1 MRNENKETNQ
11 GKKAIGESM
20 GSRIVLALIV
30 VAVIVTAAKVIPLV
44 RNRVQ
49 TSQYPVIELADL
61 QGMELESLS
70 DGKFSFSYPAEDWE
84 VWEQV
89 TTDYHPLTIFYKGTA
104 DDGSTSI
111 SVAENDT
118 VVTQLKPELLQVMLD
133 GLKEQAPYM
142 VIKESEMRS
151 MEGTPVFYLED
162 NMSLTQEGLD
172 MMVDTGAWTEE
183 TIEAM
188 GGREALLSNNIASDQ
203 IQIYQ
208 LKNGKI
214 YVYTG
219 NYTDDEFDKLIDQ
232 ARMLFDQDLADNNS
246 KDDYKK
252 SVETSIADYKN
263 RSFKIR
269 QTNVCD
275 SDDVKYLTD
284 DSNGDKLAYVT
295 ASYFTEE
302 NKKFD
307 KTYQMYVLRKDDN
320 GDWKIRTFYKIKGN
334 STEEE

>member
-203 IQIYQ
+203 IQIYHNK
-208 LKNGKI
+208 LFFPFFSIICSSFSPFFLSRSYSISRRTYFHNPRRCHFL
-214 YVYTG
+214 TG
-219 NYTDDEFDKLIDQ
+219 FPTRELCNILYKLW
-232 ARMLFDQDLADNNS
+232 
-246 KDDYKK
+246 
-252 SVETSIADYKN
+252 
-263 RSFKIR
+263 RS
-269 QTNVCD
+269 
-275 SDDVKYLTD
+275 L
-284 DSNGDKLAYVT
+284 
-295 ASYFTEE
+295 
-302 NKKFD
+302 
-307 KTYQMYVLRKDDN
+307 
-320 GDWKIRTFYKIKGN
+320 
-334 STEEE
+334 

>member
-118 VVTQLKPELLQVMLD
+118 VGGAVKSHWMVMRPGTSPGNVGWL
-133 GLKEQAPYM
+133 GKNRLTRL
-142 VIKESEMRS
+142 VIKESEMLC
-151 MEGTPVFYLED
+151 MECRILKEVFYLED
-162 NMSLTQEGLD
+162 LRIDTEAQEGLD
-172 MMVDTGAWTEE
+172 HDGQYRRVDRRTA
-183 TIEAM
+183 
-188 GGREALLSNNIASDQ
+188 REQ
-203 IQIYQ
+203 
-208 LKNGKI
+208 G
-214 YVYTG
+214 
-219 NYTDDEFDKLIDQ
+219 
-232 ARMLFDQDLADNNS
+232 
-246 KDDYKK
+246 
-252 SVETSIADYKN
+252 
-263 RSFKIR
+263 
-269 QTNVCD
+269 
-275 SDDVKYLTD
+275 
-284 DSNGDKLAYVT
+284 
-295 ASYFTEE
+295 
-302 NKKFD
+302 
-307 KTYQMYVLRKDDN
+307 
-320 GDWKIRTFYKIKGN
+320 
-334 STEEE
+334 

>member
-111 SVAENDT
+111 C
-118 VVTQLKPELLQVMLD
+118 
-133 GLKEQAPYM
+133 
-142 VIKESEMRS
+142 
-151 MEGTPVFYLED
+151 
-162 NMSLTQEGLD
+162 
-172 MMVDTGAWTEE
+172 
-183 TIEAM
+183 
-188 GGREALLSNNIASDQ
+188 GGE
-203 IQIYQ
+203 
-208 LKNGKI
+208 
-214 YVYTG
+214 
-219 NYTDDEFDKLIDQ
+219 
-232 ARMLFDQDLADNNS
+232 
-246 KDDYKK
+246 
-252 SVETSIADYKN
+252 
-263 RSFKIR
+263 
-269 QTNVCD
+269 
-275 SDDVKYLTD
+275 
-284 DSNGDKLAYVT
+284 
-295 ASYFTEE
+295 
-302 NKKFD
+302 
-307 KTYQMYVLRKDDN
+307 
-320 GDWKIRTFYKIKGN
+320 
-334 STEEE
+334 

>member
-142 VIKESEMRS
+142 VIKESEMQQ
-151 MEGTPVFYLED
+151 Y
-162 NMSLTQEGLD
+162 
-172 MMVDTGAWTEE
+172 
-183 TIEAM
+183 
-188 GGREALLSNNIASDQ
+188 GR
-203 IQIYQ
+203 
-208 LKNGKI
+208 
-214 YVYTG
+214 YTG
-219 NYTDDEFDKLIDQ
+219 VLSGGQ
-232 ARMLFDQDLADNNS
+232 
-246 KDDYKK
+246 
-252 SVETSIADYKN
+252 
-263 RSFKIR
+263 
-269 QTNVCD
+269 
-275 SDDVKYLTD
+275 
-284 DSNGDKLAYVT
+284 YVT
-295 ASYFTEE
+295 
-302 NKKFD
+302 D
-307 KTYQMYVLRKDDN
+307 P
-320 GDWKIRTFYKIKGN
+320 GRTGYDGRYRRVDRGN
-334 STEEE
+334 DRSHGRP

>member
-30 VAVIVTAAKVIPLV
+30 VAVIVTAAKVIPVV

-61 QGMELESLS
+61 QG
-70 DGKFSFSYPAEDWE
+70 
-84 VWEQV
+84 

-219 NYTDDEFDKLIDQ
+219 NYTDDAQ
-232 ARMLFDQDLADNNS
+232 
-246 KDDYKK
+246 KDMVLDTIT
-252 SVETSIADYKN
+252 VIAQTITS
-263 RSFKIR
+263 
-269 QTNVCD
+269 T
-275 SDDVKYLTD
+275 
-284 DSNGDKLAYVT
+284 
-295 ASYFTEE
+295 
-302 NKKFD
+302 
-307 KTYQMYVLRKDDN
+307 
-320 GDWKIRTFYKIKGN
+320 GN
-334 STEEE
+334 

>member
-172 MMVDTGAWTEE
+172 LM
-183 TIEAM
+183 
-188 GGREALLSNNIASDQ
+188 Q
-203 IQIYQ
+203 
-208 LKNGKI
+208 KI
-214 YVYTG
+214 
-219 NYTDDEFDKLIDQ
+219 
-232 ARMLFDQDLADNNS
+232 
-246 KDDYKK
+246 
-252 SVETSIADYKN
+252 
-263 RSFKIR
+263 
-269 QTNVCD
+269 
-275 SDDVKYLTD
+275 
-284 DSNGDKLAYVT
+284 
-295 ASYFTEE
+295 
-302 NKKFD
+302 
-307 KTYQMYVLRKDDN
+307 
-320 GDWKIRTFYKIKGN
+320 
-334 STEEE
+334 

>member
-70 DGKFSFSYPAEDWE
+70 DGKFSFSYPAEDW
-84 VWEQV
+84 
-89 TTDYHPLTIFYKGTA
+89 
-104 DDGSTSI
+104 
-111 SVAENDT
+111 
-118 VVTQLKPELLQVMLD
+118 ELLQVMLD

-219 NYTDDEFDKLIDQ
+219 NYTDDAQ
-232 ARMLFDQDLADNNS
+232 
-246 KDDYKK
+246 KDMVLDTITVIAQTIK
-252 SVETSIADYKN
+252 ST
-263 RSFKIR
+263 
-269 QTNVCD
+269 
-275 SDDVKYLTD
+275 
-284 DSNGDKLAYVT
+284 
-295 ASYFTEE
+295 
-302 NKKFD
+302 
-307 KTYQMYVLRKDDN
+307 
-320 GDWKIRTFYKIKGN
+320 GN
-334 STEEE
+334 

>member
-118 VVTQLKPELLQVMLD
+118 VVTQLKPELLQVMCSSAKLPLQATST
-133 GLKEQAPYM
+133 LKPSSCRVTWIWFATNWWMWISTSTKMQ
-142 VIKESEMRS
+142 SR
-151 MEGTPVFYLED
+151 
-162 NMSLTQEGLD
+162 LT
-172 MMVDTGAWTEE
+172 
-183 TIEAM
+183 
-188 GGREALLSNNIASDQ
+188 
-203 IQIYQ
+203 
-208 LKNGKI
+208 
-214 YVYTG
+214 
-219 NYTDDEFDKLIDQ
+219 
-232 ARMLFDQDLADNNS
+232 
-246 KDDYKK
+246 
-252 SVETSIADYKN
+252 
-263 RSFKIR
+263 
-269 QTNVCD
+269 
-275 SDDVKYLTD
+275 
-284 DSNGDKLAYVT
+284 
-295 ASYFTEE
+295 
-302 NKKFD
+302 
-307 KTYQMYVLRKDDN
+307 
-320 GDWKIRTFYKIKGN
+320 
-334 STEEE
+334 

>member
-89 TTDYHPLTIFYKGTA
+89 TTDYHPLTNFYKGTA

-172 MMVDTGAWTEE
+172 MMVEVL
-183 TIEAM
+183 AM
-188 GGREALLSNNIASDQ
+188 GSYKKVVEIPYKFQQRTEGESKLSGKVTME
-203 IQIYQ
+203 YLKQ
-208 LKNGKI
+208 LK
-214 YVYTG
+214 
-219 NYTDDEFDKLIDQ
+219 D
-232 ARMLFDQDLADNNS
+232 
-246 KDDYKK
+246 
-252 SVETSIADYKN
+252 
-263 RSFKIR
+263 
-269 QTNVCD
+269 
-275 SDDVKYLTD
+275 
-284 DSNGDKLAYVT
+284 
-295 ASYFTEE
+295 
-302 NKKFD
+302 
-307 KTYQMYVLRKDDN
+307 LRKRYN
-320 GDWKIRTFYKIKGN
+320 KSNKYEVEIW
-334 STEEE
+334 STEKMMAE

>member
-70 DGKFSFSYPAEDWE
+70 D
-84 VWEQV
+84 
-89 TTDYHPLTIFYKGTA
+89 GTA

-219 NYTDDEFDKLIDQ
+219 NYTDDAQ
-232 ARMLFDQDLADNNS
+232 
-246 KDDYKK
+246 KDMVLDTITVIAQTIK
-252 SVETSIADYKN
+252 ST
-263 RSFKIR
+263 
-269 QTNVCD
+269 
-275 SDDVKYLTD
+275 
-284 DSNGDKLAYVT
+284 
-295 ASYFTEE
+295 
-302 NKKFD
+302 
-307 KTYQMYVLRKDDN
+307 
-320 GDWKIRTFYKIKGN
+320 GN
-334 STEEE
+334 

>member
-1 MRNENKETNQ
+1 MRNANKETNQ
-11 GKKAIGESM
+11 GKKAIGESL

-219 NYTDDEFDKLIDQ
+219 NYTDDAQ
-232 ARMLFDQDLADNNS
+232 
-246 KDDYKK
+246 KDMVLDTITVIAQTIK
-252 SVETSIADYKN
+252 ST
-263 RSFKIR
+263 
-269 QTNVCD
+269 
-275 SDDVKYLTD
+275 
-284 DSNGDKLAYVT
+284 
-295 ASYFTEE
+295 
-302 NKKFD
+302 
-307 KTYQMYVLRKDDN
+307 
-320 GDWKIRTFYKIKGN
+320 GN
-334 STEEE
+334 

>member
-1 MRNENKETNQ
+1 
-11 GKKAIGESM
+11 
-20 GSRIVLALIV
+20 
-30 VAVIVTAAKVIPLV
+30 
-44 RNRVQ
+44 
-49 TSQYPVIELADL
+49 
-61 QGMELESLS
+61 MELESLS

-203 IQIYQ
+203 INACARSASDPENIRSGSCSYMAPATEFRYRSSA
-208 LKNGKI
+208 NTEIPAAGNSFVSRTAPI
-214 YVYTG
+214 YV
-219 NYTDDEFDKLIDQ
+219 L
-232 ARMLFDQDLADNNS
+232 S
-246 KDDYKK
+246 
-252 SVETSIADYKN
+252 
-263 RSFKIR
+263 
-269 QTNVCD
+269 
-275 SDDVKYLTD
+275 
-284 DSNGDKLAYVT
+284 
-295 ASYFTEE
+295 
-302 NKKFD
+302 
-307 KTYQMYVLRKDDN
+307 
-320 GDWKIRTFYKIKGN
+320 
-334 STEEE
+334 

>member
-151 MEGTPVFYLED
+151 MEDTPVFYLED

-219 NYTDDEFDKLIDQ
+219 NYTVWVMFIYGTSHRVPIPKLSKHRNPSGRKLICKQ
-232 ARMLFDQDLADNNS
+232 NSSHLCPFIIRKLNFISSIALYWGKSNS
-246 KDDYKK
+246 K
-252 SVETSIADYKN
+252 
-263 RSFKIR
+263 
-269 QTNVCD
+269 
-275 SDDVKYLTD
+275 
-284 DSNGDKLAYVT
+284 
-295 ASYFTEE
+295 
-302 NKKFD
+302 
-307 KTYQMYVLRKDDN
+307 
-320 GDWKIRTFYKIKGN
+320 
-334 STEEE
+334 